1 MCFDGKMVQSI
12 VSDSSEGEELS
23 RSYRSFFPSSES
35 RRIEVDKQRASAAD
49 AESKVI
55 LSVAST
61 SSLSIEDEE
70 VDTVVMNGADENDCA
85 LLSTVVDS
93 NVKENGDMESPVE
106 SREPDVVVSVGNS
119 FHGGD
124 VDGSS
129 RDVDMSSHDADGSSH
144 DNMDGSSRDDVDI
157 SSHDDMNISSH
168 DNVII
173 SSHDDVD
180 VSPHDTTLKSPLH
193 TDDPNPPPID
203 TLHTLQAD
211 DWSEDEAAPLQ
222 AEPLHSE
229 ESLLSDEPSSSD
241 AAPPIISLDNSSLHN
256 SVDRSTTDLFTVEE
270 SPLETCEV
278 VSDSSSSESIDLN
291 ATCTPNRF
299 LMM

>member
-119 FHGGD
+119 FHGD
-124 VDGSS
+124 
-129 RDVDMSSHDADGSSH
+129 
-144 DNMDGSSRDDVDI
+144 MDGSSRDVDI